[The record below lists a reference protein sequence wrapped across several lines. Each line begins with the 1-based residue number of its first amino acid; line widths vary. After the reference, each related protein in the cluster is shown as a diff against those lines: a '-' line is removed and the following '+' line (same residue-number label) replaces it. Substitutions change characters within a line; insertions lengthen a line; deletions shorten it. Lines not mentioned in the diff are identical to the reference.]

1 MLPTIN
7 TSDIHVVTDSDPG
20 SLSLGK
26 FKKKKKTIN
35 TPENTRVMA
44 K

>member
-1 MLPTIN
+1 MLPKIN

-26 FKKKKKTIN
+26 LKKKKLS
-35 TPENTRVMA
+35 TPLKIHE
-44 K
+44 

>member
-1 MLPTIN
+1 MLPKIN
-7 TSDIHVVTDSDPG
+7 TSDIHVVTDSGPG

-26 FKKKKKTIN
+26 FKKNKTLN

>member
-26 FKKKKKTIN
+26 LKKKKN
-35 TPENTRVMA
+35 FQHP
-44 K
+44 

>member
-26 FKKKKKTIN
+26 LKKKKTFN